1 MSYAWQLQENI
12 RQLSVEVS
20 QQQEQMR
27 LMQQLMAEQH
37 EVQMELQKQH
47 LEQATLRSTMQPTKD
62 LEQQLG
68 RVQNV
73 VASRVERTLSTA
85 LQKENILDLCSLPSL
100 SGGDSLLK
108 DPVGLLWH
116 TVGVSRTGPWCDVH
130 ILINPEI
137 LTGFSGRFWM
147 AVFDPYEYQT
157 GLCCKLCL
165 SG

>member
-100 SGGDSLLK
+100 SGG
-108 DPVGLLWH
+108 
-116 TVGVSRTGPWCDVH
+116 
-130 ILINPEI
+130 
-137 LTGFSGRFWM
+137 
-147 AVFDPYEYQT
+147 
-157 GLCCKLCL
+157 
-165 SG
+165 